1 MRDTKQ
7 TRFRQS
13 DVINASEIGQ
23 YYFCPVAWYL
33 QRKGYKPES
42 PMLDIGTKK
51 HVELGRVIDRATKNA
66 KKSRV
71 FALVGY
77 LLLAIAVL
85 ILLFE
90 VIL

>member
-1 MRDTKQ
+1 MKDTQQ

-13 DVINASEIGQ
+13 NVINASEIGQ
-23 YYFCPVAWYL
+23 YHFCSVAWYL

-51 HVELGRVIDRATKNA
+51 HVELGGVIDHTTKNA

-77 LLLAIAVL
+77 LLLAIAVFV
-85 ILLFE
+85 LLFE
-90 VIL
+90 AII

>member
-1 MRDTKQ
+1 MKDTQQ

-13 DVINASEIGQ
+13 NVINASEIGQ
-23 YYFCPVAWYL
+23 YHFCSVAWYL

-51 HVELGRVIDRATKNA
+51 HVELGIVIDHTTKNA

-77 LLLAIAVL
+77 LLLAIAVFV
-85 ILLFE
+85 LLFE
-90 VIL
+90 AII